1 MDSRTMID
9 NFINNGIINS
19 YKLIV
24 GEKTM
29 DEIVEKAKLPIFLLI
44 QKKIMIMRI

>member
-1 MDSRTMID
+1 MSDK
-9 NFINNGIINS
+9 FIETGIVNS

-29 DEIVEKAKLPIFLLI
+29 DEIVELGRTIEKLK
-44 QKKIMIMRI
+44 Q